1 MLRGFDILIVED
13 SLTQAEQL
21 RDLLETH
28 NCTVRTAA
36 NGREALTLIEQ
47 RVPTV
52 IVSDIVM
59 PKMDGYELCRHLKA
73 NESTKQIPVIL
84 VTHLSDPRDVVH
96 GLACGADNFVIK
108 PYDEKYLIS
117 RIRYLLANLEFRSN
131 ERISMGVEIVLEGER
146 HFITAARQQILDL
159 LISTYE
165 QGIRLNNQLQ
175 AKHLELSESHS
186 LLDSLFHFS
195 AGLTE
200 TKSEPELID
209 GALTALSAF
218 PRCLGA
224 WLMLAEK
231 FVADAPLR
239 YAGACGDVDVSLLQQ
254 EQSLTQSQALHT
266 IQHDGLASAFN
277 VVDAGN
283 KAQGPAA
290 TYACVPLWLGGDLVG
305 TLNVVHEEQVPW
317 PEAELS
323 ALTALGQQL
332 AVALTRSRLFD
343 KLEALVAERTS
354 ALRVEMAERERAEFA
369 LRQSEALMHLVLETL
384 PVGVWVTDNRGN
396 ILLHNPEALRI
407 WGGTAPFA
415 LPAEQAGNAYPAA
428 SGDAVHATRT
438 ALNRALTMGDSVHNE
453 VRNIESF
460 DGKMR
465 TLLNS
470 VVPLADER
478 NRIQG
483 AVLVEQDITAQQVI
497 DTELRIRNLA
507 IEASVNA
514 IVITD
519 NRAPDNPILY
529 VNQAFERITGYRSE
543 AVVGRNCRFLQNNDK
558 DQAALGGIRWAIQQG
573 CEGKALLRNYR
584 RDGSMFW
591 NELRVA
597 PAFDSQ
603 GGISH
608 FVGVLN
614 DVTDSK
620 RYQDELEHQANFD
633 TLTSLPNRNL
643 LLDRIHQAVVQA
655 HRKEERFALAFLDLD
670 NFKYVNDSLGHSVGD
685 MLLVEVAKRIQ
696 SCIREFDTLA
706 RIGGDEFVLLLPETR
721 NETEVNATLQ
731 RVNAQ
736 LAQPILLSGQIE
748 LYVSG
753 SIGYCFYPAD
763 GVDADELLRN
773 ADTAMYKAKE
783 LGKSQASR
791 FELTMND
798 SVQRRVALERDLR
811 RAIANNELVMYY
823 QPQLDLRTGGLCGFE
838 ALIRWRQ
845 GDRIISPVEFIPV
858 AEESGLIREVDRYVI
873 STVFQQVAEWQAA
886 GYNPGEVA
894 INVSTYSLQEHSIVQ
909 YIVDALAR
917 HGIPAQ
923 SIKLE
928 VTEGLLMKSVDTAQ
942 RIMSGLKDA
951 GVKWSIDDFGTGYSA
966 LSYLRKY
973 PFDQLKID
981 KSFIEDVHLNMENAS
996 VTRAIVSMAHS
1007 LNISV
1012 IAEGVESA
1020 EQLGFLLQA
1029 GCEQIQGYYYSPPLP
1044 ASSCEQLLTE
1054 NGNLNLPRISIS
1066 RTPRTVLIVDSEPKV
1081 HAIIWRELHRE
1092 GYNILNCDTPEAA
1105 LNILAIN
1112 QVGVVIADQRL
1123 PGISGAD
1130 FLRQVKVLHPNTVRI
1145 AMSSFTDVESILFA
1159 INEGAIFRFIT
1170 KPWQPAQ
1177 LKEQLREGF
1186 KQYDLNRML

>member
-28 NCTVRTAA
+28 GCVVRTAS
-36 NGREALTLIEQ
+36 NGREALNLIEQ
-47 RVPTV
+47 RLPTV

-73 NESTKQIPVIL
+73 NEATKLLPVIL
-84 VTHLSDPRDVVH
+84 VTHLSDPRDVLH
-96 GLACGADNFVIK
+96 GLACGADNFIIK

-117 RIRYLLANLEFRSN
+117 RIRYLLANLEFRSS
-131 ERISMGVEIVLEGER
+131 ERLSMGVEIVLEGER

-186 LLDSLFHFS
+186 LLDSLFHFA

-200 TKSEPELID
+200 TKTEPELID

-218 PRCLGA
+218 PRCKGA

-231 FVADAPLR
+231 FIADSPLR
-239 YAGACGDVDVSLLQQ
+239 YAGACGDIDVGPLQT
-254 EQSLTQSQALHT
+254 EAAEESQALHA
-266 IQHDGLASAFN
+266 ISHDGLTSAFN
-277 VVDAGN
+277 IVDAG
-283 KAQGPAA
+283 AA
-290 TYACVPLWLGGDLVG
+290 AKGIKGTYACVPLWLGGDLVG
-305 TLNVVHEEQVPW
+305 TLNVLHEEESPW
-317 PEAELS
+317 PEAELN
-323 ALTALGQQL
+323 ALTALGQQM

-343 KLEALVAERTS
+343 KLEGLVAERTS
-354 ALRVEMAERERAEFA
+354 ALRVEMAERERAEVA
-369 LRQSEALMHLVLETL
+369 LRHSEALMHKVLETL

-407 WGGTAPFA
+407 WGGTAPFTLA
-415 LPAEQAGNAYPAA
+415 PEQAAGGFPEGSA
-428 SGDAVHATRT
+428 DAVQAMRT
-438 ALNRALTMGDSVHNE
+438 ALNRALTMGDVVHNE
-453 VRNIESF
+453 VRHMESF
-460 DGKMR
+460 DGAKR

-483 AVLVEQDITAQQVI
+483 AIMVEQDITAQQVI
-497 DTELRIRNLA
+497 DLELRIRNRA

-519 NRAPDNPILY
+519 NRAPDNPIVY
-529 VNQAFERITGYRSE
+529 VNQAFERITGYKSE
-543 AVVGRNCRFLQNNDK
+543 MVTGRNCRFLQGNDK
-558 DQAALGGIRWAIQQG
+558 DQVALAGIRWAIQQG
-573 CEGKALLRNYR
+573 SEGKALLRNYR

-597 PAFDSQ
+597 PSFDSQ

-614 DVTDSK
+614 DVTEAK

-633 TLTSLPNRNL
+633 TLTTLPNRNL

-655 HRKEERFALAFLDLD
+655 HRKGERFALAFLDLD

-685 MLLVEVAKRIQ
+685 MLLVQVAKRIQ
-696 SCIREFDTLA
+696 GCVREFDTLA
-706 RIGGDEFVLLLPETR
+706 RLGGDEFVLLLPETR
-721 NETEVNATLQ
+721 NEAEVDVTLQ
-731 RVNAQ
+731 RINAQ
-736 LAQPILLSGQIE
+736 LALPIQLSEQIE

-753 SIGYCFYPAD
+753 SIGYCFYPTD
-763 GVDADELLRN
+763 GADADELLRN

-791 FELTMND
+791 FDLTMND

-811 RAIANNELVMYY
+811 RAIAQNDLVMYY
-823 QPQLDLRTGGLCGFE
+823 QPQLDLRTGALCGFE
-838 ALIRWRQ
+838 ALIRWRME
-845 GDRIISPVEFIPV
+845 DRIISPLEFIPV

-873 STVFQQVAEWQAA
+873 NTVFQQLAEWLAA
-886 GYNPGEVA
+886 GYDPGEIA

-909 YIVDALAR
+909 HIVDALACYAVPP
-917 HGIPAQ
+917 HY
-923 SIKLE
+923 IKLE
-928 VTEGLLMKSVDTAQ
+928 VTEGLLMKNVDTAQ
-942 RIMSGLKDA
+942 RIMTALKEVGL
-951 GVKWSIDDFGTGYSA
+951 KWSIDDFGTGYSA

-981 KSFIEDVHLNMENAS
+981 KSFIEDVHLNMDNAS

-1007 LNISV
+1007 LGISV

-1044 ASSCEQLLTE
+1044 ANSCGELLAE
-1054 NGNLNLPRISIS
+1054 NGSLSLPKIALNRN
-1066 RTPRTVLIVDSEPKV
+1066 PRTLLVVDSEPKV
-1081 HAIIWRELHRE
+1081 HAVIWRELHRE

-1112 QVGVVIADQRL
+1112 QVSVVIADQRL
-1123 PGISGAD
+1123 PGISGSD
-1130 FLRQVKVLHPNTVRI
+1130 FLRQVKVLHPDTVRI
-1145 AMSSFTDVESILFA
+1145 AMSSYADVESILLA

-1186 KQYDLNRML
+1186 KQYDLNRLL